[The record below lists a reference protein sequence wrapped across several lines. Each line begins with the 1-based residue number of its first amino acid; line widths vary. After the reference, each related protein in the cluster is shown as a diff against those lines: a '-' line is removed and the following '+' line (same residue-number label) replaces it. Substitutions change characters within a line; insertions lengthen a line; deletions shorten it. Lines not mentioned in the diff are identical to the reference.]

1 MREGKYIR
9 QKAGQSRAIMG
20 LPKFLE
26 RNTGLRSAK
35 ECFHILFRQAEH
47 RSTVTLGVFISGTR
61 NAG

>member
-1 MREGKYIR
+1 
-9 QKAGQSRAIMG
+9 MG

-61 NAG
+61 NAGCEKFRVRMFGGRTLKA